1 MKKKIELSIKEF
13 TAEYARKE
21 DIDSEWKEPLTAYAD
36 AADPLFKKLK
46 EVISP
51 THQLPTELLE
61 DAETVITFFLPF
73 VEKINKSNI
82 EDRLSS
88 RQWAKAYL
96 ETNQLIMEIN
106 KHIKKILNSKGYNST
121 VIAATHNFR
130 EDELI
135 SDWSHRHA
143 AYIAGLGTFGINNML
158 ITEKGCAGRIGSI
171 ITNLKLQPTERPK
184 EEFCL
189 YKYNGSCKVC
199 VERCV
204 VNALTENSA
213 DFARFDCYDICLK
226 NDDYH
231 KELGLTD
238 VCGKC
243 CVNLPCTDQNPIS
256 LNINN

>member
-1 MKKKIELSIKEF
+1 MKKMIDSSIKEF
-13 TAEYARKE
+13 TTEYAQKE
-21 DIDSEWKEPLTAYAD
+21 DVVSEWKEPLTAYAD

-51 THQLPTELLE
+51 THQLPTELLS

-73 VEKINKSNI
+73 ADNINKSNI
-82 EDRLSS
+82 EGSLSS
-88 RQWAKAYL
+88 RKWAKAYL
-96 ETNQLIMEIN
+96 ETNQLVMEIN
-106 KHIKKILNSKGYNST
+106 KHIKKILNKHGYNST
-121 VIAATHNFR
+121 VIAATHNFK

-158 ITEKGCAGRIGSI
+158 ITTKGCAGRIGSI
-171 ITNLKLQPTERPK
+171 VTNLKLQPTERPK

-189 YKYNGSCKVC
+189 YKYNSSCKAC
-199 VERCV
+199 VKRCIV
-204 VNALTENSA
+204 DALSENSA

-231 KELGLTD
+231 QDLGLTD

-243 CVNLPCTDQNPIS
+243 CVDLPCTAENPV
-256 LNINN
+256 N